1 MGCIARLG
9 CLVVLLIT
17 GIVGWF
23 TRDMWMP
30 TRLRGTPPV
39 AAVSTNWQPLDRSGA
54 ARTSAALAKLNQ
66 PSGPAFQTVAVNDLA
81 AFAVGEISRQLPSSV
96 DSLATRTSGDT
107 VFMRANVRIADLG
120 GGSALGALGGMLHD
134 RETVQVAGTM
144 HVVEPG
150 VSELQVQSV
159 KIRNLPIPR
168 GMIPDLIRHISGGRR
183 AGSSPSSITVPTPKS
198 LGDIRVSRGKATL
211 YKSGQ

>member
-9 CLVVLLIT
+9 CLVVLLIA
-17 GIVGWF
+17 GIGGYF
-23 TRDMWMP
+23 TRSLWMP
-30 TRLRGTPPV
+30 QRLRGPAAATAV
-39 AAVSTNWQPLDRSGA
+39 ATNWQPLDRSGA
-54 ARTSAALAKLNQ
+54 SRTSAALAKLNQ

-81 AFAVGEISRQLPSSV
+81 AFAVDEISRQLPSSV

-120 GGSALGALGGMLHD
+120 GGAALGALGSVLGD

-144 HVVEPG
+144 HVIQPG
-150 VSELQVQSV
+150 LSELQVQSIR
-159 KIRNLPIPR
+159 IRNLPIPR
-168 GMIPDLIRHISGGRR
+168 GMIPELVNRITRGRR
-183 AGSSPSSITVPTPKS
+183 PGSTSSSITVATPKS